1 MTKDEAAEIIDQI
14 REASDE
20 KLANMIDTMID
31 VMQDEPVVKKSTD
44 ALISLRAI
52 AEATQRLRA
61 KSISKQQARLLKESI
76 EVIRWFEKGLWP
88 TIEKGRKKITVR
100 PQAPSNTSI
109 SWDVAIYHVVK
120 FVEGQITKNE

>member
-1 MTKDEAAEIIDQI
+1 MTKDEAIEIIDQI

>member
-1 MTKDEAAEIIDQI
+1 MTKDEAIEIIDQI

-52 AEATQRLRA
+52 AEATQRLRD
-61 KSISKQQARLLKESI
+61 KSISKQQTRLLKESI
-76 EVIRWFEKGLWP
+76 EVIRWFEKRLWP

-120 FVEGQITKNE
+120 FVECQITKNE

>member
-1 MTKDEAAEIIDQI
+1 MTKDEAIEIIDQI

-52 AEATQRLRA
+52 AEATQRLRD
-61 KSISKQQARLLKESI
+61 KSISKQQTRLLKESI

-120 FVEGQITKNE
+120 FVECQITKNE

>member
-1 MTKDEAAEIIDQI
+1 MTKDEAIEIIDQI

-61 KSISKQQARLLKESI
+61 KSISKQQTRMLKESI

-100 PQAPSNTSI
+100 PQAPSNTPGSQQ
-109 SWDVAIYHVVK
+109 AY
-120 FVEGQITKNE
+120 

>member
-1 MTKDEAAEIIDQI
+1 MTKNEAIEIIDQI

-61 KSISKQQARLLKESI
+61 KSISKQQTRLLKESI

-109 SWDVAIYHVVK
+109 SWDMAIYHVVK

>member
-1 MTKDEAAEIIDQI
+1 MTKDEAIEIIDQI

-61 KSISKQQARLLKESI
+61 RSISKQQARLLKESI

-109 SWDVAIYHVVK
+109 SWDVAIYHLVK
-120 FVEGQITKNE
+120 FVEGQIAKNE